1 MKSNKLESIIR
12 EETDQGF
19 KVVIHNSDV
28 LSMILRD
35 TIPEFEGMDLESIKD
50 CLELGEDRTFVK
62 GRDPEYPSRKG
73 KATLDSRFDILL
85 PGKKGRTPVILGI
98 ESQKEIGNSEH
109 LYNRMLYYAGR
120 MISNQKNRDFRN
132 DNYQDMKDVICI
144 WLILRPKGILKND
157 IKCLKVRGS
166 SICHEDDKEMVFDK
180 LKILIVG
187 LGDYA
192 GDIENRV
199 RFASTLF
206 APDLDQQQ
214 RFDLVKENYNIEL
227 DESVLEGVDRI
238 MGFYDNSIQAERQE
252 GEIEGKVDTITK
264 LVRSGILSADD
275 IDNLDEY
282 DQVKELVKENLSR
295 GQ

>member
-1 MKSNKLESIIR
+1 
-12 EETDQGF
+12 
-19 KVVIHNSDV
+19 
-28 LSMILRD
+28 
-35 TIPEFEGMDLESIKD
+35 
-50 CLELGEDRTFVK
+50 
-62 GRDPEYPSRKG
+62 
-73 KATLDSRFDILL
+73 
-85 PGKKGRTPVILGI
+85 
-98 ESQKEIGNSEH
+98 
-109 LYNRMLYYAGR
+109 MLYYAGR

-166 SICHEDDKEMVFDK
+166 SICHDDDKEMVFDK

-227 DESVLEGVDRI
+227 DESVLEGVDKI
-238 MGFYDNSIQAERQE
+238 MGFYDNSIQADRYEARM
-252 GEIEGKVDTITK
+252 EGKAE
-264 LVRSGILSADD
+264 GISEGKAEVLAELIRTGAISEDDVNSID
-275 IDNLDEY
+275 IDED
-282 DQVKELVKENLSR
+282 VRELVKKKISQN
-295 GQ
+295 